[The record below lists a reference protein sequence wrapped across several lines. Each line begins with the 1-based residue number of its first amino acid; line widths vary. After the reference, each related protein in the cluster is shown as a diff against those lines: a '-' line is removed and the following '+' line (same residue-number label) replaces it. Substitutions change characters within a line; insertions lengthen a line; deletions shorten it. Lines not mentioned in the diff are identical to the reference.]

1 MQGRATPADTGI
13 GKYPTPQTNE
23 RRLKVPIFIV
33 RPIAS
38 NVHALARSQRGLP
51 EPAIHAYRFHYL
63 RRIVLRIRSQKDFAS
78 GLMFVLVGL
87 GFSFVARGYSMGT
100 AAKMG
105 PGYFPF
111 LLGLVLALLGA
122 VVTIGA
128 LSSKGEQDQLARWD
142 LKILLWILGSV
153 VLFGL
158 LLKPLGMVLSVFVL
172 VIVSSMASHEFSWK
186 GALLNSVVLVLIS
199 MGAFVYGIN
208 LQMPVW
214 PAFITG

>member
-1 MQGRATPADTGI
+1 M
-13 GKYPTPQTNE
+13 
-23 RRLKVPIFIV
+23 
-33 RPIAS
+33 
-38 NVHALARSQRGLP
+38 
-51 EPAIHAYRFHYL
+51 
-63 RRIVLRIRSQKDFAS
+63 RIRSQKDFAS
-78 GLMFVLVGL
+78 GLMFILVGL

-111 LLGLVLALLGA
+111 LLGLVLAILGA
-122 VVTIGA
+122 LVLMGS
-128 LSSKGEQDQLARWD
+128 LSSKGEEDQLARWD
-142 LKILLWILGSV
+142 LKTLLWILGSV

-172 VIVSSMASHEFSWK
+172 VMVSSMASHEFSWK
-186 GALLNSVVLVLIS
+186 GALLNSVVLVLIAL
-199 MGAFVYGIN
+199 GAFVYGIN

>member
-1 MQGRATPADTGI
+1 M
-13 GKYPTPQTNE
+13 
-23 RRLKVPIFIV
+23 
-33 RPIAS
+33 
-38 NVHALARSQRGLP
+38 
-51 EPAIHAYRFHYL
+51 
-63 RRIVLRIRSQKDFAS
+63 LRIRSQKDFAS

-111 LLGLVLALLGA
+111 LLGLVLAALGALVLLGS
-122 VVTIGA
+122 
-128 LSSKGEQDQLARWD
+128 LSSKGEQDRMDRWD
-142 LKILLWILGSV
+142 IKILLWILGSV

-172 VIVSSMASHEFSWK
+172 VVVSSMASHEFSWK

-199 MGAFVYGIN
+199 LGAFVYGIN

>member
-1 MQGRATPADTGI
+1 M
-13 GKYPTPQTNE
+13 
-23 RRLKVPIFIV
+23 
-33 RPIAS
+33 
-38 NVHALARSQRGLP
+38 
-51 EPAIHAYRFHYL
+51 
-63 RRIVLRIRSQKDFAS
+63 RIRSQKDFAS

-87 GFSFVARGYSMGT
+87 GFSWVARGYSMGS

-111 LLGLVLALLGA
+111 LLGLVLAFLGA
-122 VVTIGA
+122 LVLIGA
-128 LSSKGEQDQLARWD
+128 LSSKGEEDQLARWD
-142 LKILLWILGSV
+142 VKILLWILGSV

-158 LLKPLGMVLSVFVL
+158 LLKPLGMVLSVLVL
-172 VIVSSMASHEFSWK
+172 VLVSSMASHEFSWK
-186 GALLNSVVLVLIS
+186 GAILNSIVLVLIS

>member
-1 MQGRATPADTGI
+1 
-13 GKYPTPQTNE
+13 
-23 RRLKVPIFIV
+23 
-33 RPIAS
+33 
-38 NVHALARSQRGLP
+38 
-51 EPAIHAYRFHYL
+51 
-63 RRIVLRIRSQKDFAS
+63 LRIRSQKDFTS

-87 GFSFVARGYSMGT
+87 SFSWVARGYSMGS

-111 LLGLVLALLGA
+111 MLGLVLALLGA
-122 VVTIGA
+122 IVLVSA
-128 LSSKGEQDQLARWD
+128 LSTKGEADHLERWD
-142 LKILLWILGSV
+142 IKTLLWILGSV

-158 LLKPLGMVLSVFVL
+158 LLKPLGMVLSVLVL
-172 VIVSSMASHEFSWK
+172 VLVSSMASHEFSWK
-186 GALLNSVVLVLIS
+186 GAIINSIVLVLIS

>member
-1 MQGRATPADTGI
+1 M
-13 GKYPTPQTNE
+13 
-23 RRLKVPIFIV
+23 
-33 RPIAS
+33 
-38 NVHALARSQRGLP
+38 
-51 EPAIHAYRFHYL
+51 
-63 RRIVLRIRSQKDFAS
+63 RIRSQKDFAS
-78 GLMFVLVGL
+78 GLMFILVGL
-87 GFSFVARGYSMGT
+87 SFSFVARGYSMGT

-128 LSSKGEQDQLARWD
+128 LSSKGEEDQLARWD

-172 VIVSSMASHEFSWK
+172 VIISSMASHEFSWK

>member
-1 MQGRATPADTGI
+1 M
-13 GKYPTPQTNE
+13 
-23 RRLKVPIFIV
+23 
-33 RPIAS
+33 
-38 NVHALARSQRGLP
+38 
-51 EPAIHAYRFHYL
+51 
-63 RRIVLRIRSQKDFAS
+63 RIRSQKDFAS

-87 GFSFVARGYSMGT
+87 GFSWVARGYTMGS

-111 LLGLVLALLGA
+111 LLGLVLAGLGALVLLGS
-122 VVTIGA
+122 
-128 LSSKGEQDQLARWD
+128 LSSKGEEDTLARWD
-142 LKILLWILGSV
+142 IKILLWILGSV

-158 LLKPLGMVLSVFVL
+158 LLKPLGMVLSVFILVL
-172 VIVSSMASHEFSWK
+172 ISSAASHEFSWK
-186 GALLNSVVLVLIS
+186 GALLNGVVLVLIS

>member
-1 MQGRATPADTGI
+1 M
-13 GKYPTPQTNE
+13 
-23 RRLKVPIFIV
+23 
-33 RPIAS
+33 
-38 NVHALARSQRGLP
+38 
-51 EPAIHAYRFHYL
+51 
-63 RRIVLRIRSQKDFAS
+63 RIRSQKDFAS
-78 GLMFVLVGL
+78 GLMFILVGL

-111 LLGLVLALLGA
+111 WLGIVLALLGA
-122 VVTIGA
+122 LVLWGS
-128 LSSKGEQDQLARWD
+128 LSSRMEEDQLARWD

-158 LLKPLGMVLSVFVL
+158 LLKPLGMVLSVVVL
-172 VIVSSMASHEFSWK
+172 VLVSSMASHEFSWK
-186 GALLNSVVLVLIS
+186 GAVLNAIVLVLIS

-214 PAFITG
+214 PAFLAS